1 MKRLRAFS
9 KILDV
14 NKELWLLLSMF
25 MIAAAINFVV
35 ASHRMLL
42 GFYGLPTLF
51 SAYHYGRRHA
61 VLTALASILMVF
73 LIVLFNPG
81 IIQEHTNPL
90 QKWLDLAIWAG
101 ILVITAYGM
110 GTLYELK
117 TKQYGELRE
126 TYDGVLMILCHFVS
140 KDNYTQNHSYRVSIY
155 ATQLAQELG
164 ASPELVED
172 VRAAGLLH
180 DIGKLDVSRQ
190 VLYKSAQLTPNESQE
205 MARHASM
212 GGELVDMARGSLRRV
227 VPLILAHHDRFDG
240 TGEFQPGTGKDI
252 PLGARIITVADVY
265 DALTSDRPYRKAMP
279 PYEVRDYI
287 VNRAGTDFDPA
298 VVDAFVRTFS
308 RGLLEV
314 PELLV

>member
-1 MKRLRAFS
+1 MTRLKTFS

-51 SAYHYGRRHA
+51 SAYFYGRRHA
-61 VLTALASILMVF
+61 VLTAFASILMVL
-73 LIVLFNPG
+73 LILRLNPL
-81 IIQEHTNPL
+81 ILQEHADPL
-90 QKWLDLAIWAG
+90 QRWLDLAIWAG
-101 ILVITAYGM
+101 ILLITAYGM
-110 GTLYELK
+110 GTLYEHK
-117 TKQYGELRE
+117 TAQYAELRE

-140 KDNYTQNHSYRVSIY
+140 KDNYTQNHSYRVSVY
-155 ATQLAQELG
+155 ATQIAREIG

-190 VLYKSAQLTPNESQE
+190 VLYKSAQLTGNEQQE
-205 MARHASM
+205 MARHASL
-212 GGELVDMARGSLRRV
+212 GGDIVDLARGSLRRV

-240 TGEFQPGTGKDI
+240 SGELQPAGKDI

-279 PYEVRDYI
+279 PFEVRDYI

-298 VVDAFVRTFS
+298 VVDAFARTFS

>member
-1 MKRLRAFS
+1 MTRLKAFS
-9 KILDV
+9 KVLDV

-25 MIAAAINFVV
+25 VIAAAINFVV
-35 ASHRMLL
+35 ASHRVLL

-51 SAYHYGRRHA
+51 SAYFYGRRHA
-61 VLTALASILMVF
+61 VLTAVASILMVL
-73 LIVLFNPG
+73 LILHFSPFIV
-81 IIQEHTNPL
+81 QEHTDRI
-90 QKWLDLAIWAG
+90 QQWQDLTIWAG
-101 ILVITAYGM
+101 ILLITAYGM
-110 GTLYELK
+110 GTLYEHK
-117 TKQYGELRE
+117 TRQYSELRE

-140 KDNYTQNHSYRVSIY
+140 KDSYTQNHSYRVSVY
-155 ATQLAQELG
+155 ATQIAQDLG
-164 ASPELVED
+164 ASAELIED

-180 DIGKLDVSRQ
+180 DIGKLEVSRQ
-190 VLYKSAQLTPNESQE
+190 VLYKSARLTAHEHDE
-205 MARHASM
+205 MAQHASR
-212 GGELVDMARGSLRRV
+212 GGDLVDLARGSLRRV

-240 TGEFQPGTGKDI
+240 SGEIEPAGKDI

-279 PYEVRDYI
+279 PFEVRDYI

-298 VVDAFVRTFS
+298 VVDAFARTFN